1 MAAITECDLGDV
13 VRLSVTFTD
22 GGTAVDPGGVTFK
35 IRPPIG
41 DIVTYVYGTDAAL
54 VRTATG
60 AYRLDYEP
68 TVHGTYQWRAAGTSS
83 NKAAGEQTFRVRD
96 SAFD

>member
-1 MAAITECDLGDV
+1 MAAITECDINDV
-13 VRLSVTFTD
+13 IRLAVTFAD
-22 GGTAVDPGGVTFK
+22 GGTAVDPGAVTIK
-35 IRPPIG
+35 IRPPVG

-60 AYRLDYEP
+60 AYRVDYEP
-68 TVHGTYQWRAAGTSS
+68 TMHGTYQWRAIGSS
-83 NKAAGEQTFRVRD
+83 TNKAAGEGTFRVRD